1 MKLNIKNK
9 YLFQMSKKIN
19 QKIQCQN
26 LVIILISVAMVTAC
40 GRKDEAIEKQ
50 NYSLQ
55 NDTII
60 VAPTSTIAPKLKIET
75 VTNEPHQ
82 LELITA
88 GTVKAIP
95 NFYAEI
101 APPFAGRVT
110 KVYLKL
116 GMKTQAGTPL
126 FEIVSPD
133 FIDAQKNFFQ
143 AKSAYQVA
151 KLSLK
156 RQQDLKHNGVASQK
170 DLEEAENNFE
180 VNEKEYQNTIA
191 SLKIFGVNVNTL
203 VFGQP
208 LIITS
213 PIAGEVIRNEVVMG
227 QYIKEDDS
235 PKAIIAD
242 LKKVWIAGQIK
253 EKDIPFIHQLDGA
266 QIQLA
271 SYPDKKIIGKIYHV
285 DEIIDEATRS
295 VQVLIECINEDHTLK
310 PGMYVTV
317 KFVDAPKNTLFVPA
331 KAVLQYNDKSFVLVQ
346 LEKGK
351 YIRRY
356 VKTGITSK
364 GKIAILSGLK
374 SNETI
379 ISEGAFYLLE
389 AK

>member
-1 MKLNIKNK
+1 
-9 YLFQMSKKIN
+9 MSKIFN
-19 QKIQCQN
+19 QKNQYRN
-26 LVIILISVAMVTAC
+26 LVVTLIATTAFTAC
-40 GRKDEAIEKQ
+40 GGKTETNEKQ

-55 NDTII
+55 NDTIV
-60 VAPTSTIAPKLKIET
+60 VAPTSTIASKLKIGMA
-75 VTNEPHQ
+75 TNEPYQ
-82 LELITA
+82 SELITA

-126 FEIVSPD
+126 FEMVSPD
-133 FIDAQKNFFQ
+133 FIDAQKSFFQ

-156 RQQDLKHNGVASQK
+156 RQQDLKHNGVGSQK
-170 DLEEAENNFE
+170 DLEEAESNFE
-180 VNEKEYQNTIA
+180 VNEKEYQNAVA
-191 SLKIFGVNVNTL
+191 SLKIFGVNVHTL

-208 LIITS
+208 LVITS
-213 PIAGEVIRNEVVMG
+213 PIAGEVIKNDVVMG

-235 PKAIIAD
+235 PKAIITD
-242 LKKVWIAGQIK
+242 LKKVWIAGQVK
-253 EKDIPFIHQLDGA
+253 EKDIRFIHQLDGA
-266 QIQLA
+266 EIQLA

-285 DEIIDEATRS
+285 DEIVDEATRS
-295 VQVLIECINEDHTLK
+295 VQVLIECANEDHTLK

-317 KFVDAPKNTLFVPA
+317 KFIDSPENTLFVPA

-356 VKTGITSK
+356 VETGITNK
-364 GKIAILSGLK
+364 GKIAILAGLK
-374 SNETI
+374 PNEAI
-379 ISEGAFYLLE
+379 VSEGAFYLLE

>member
-1 MKLNIKNK
+1 MMHKRNSKNK
-9 YLFQMSKKIN
+9 LLIFKTLNQNSILFLIAMT
-19 QKIQCQN
+19 
-26 LVIILISVAMVTAC
+26 ILIAC
-40 GRKDEAIEKQ
+40 NDKKTTIEKD
-50 NYSLQ
+50 NYSVQ
-55 NDTII
+55 NDTIL
-60 VAPTSTIAPKLKIET
+60 VPETSTIAPKLKLET
-75 VTNEPHQ
+75 VKSELYQ
-82 LELITA
+82 SQLITA

-101 APPFAGRVT
+101 APPFSGRVT

-126 FEIVSPD
+126 FEMVSPD

-156 RQQDLKHNGVASQK
+156 RQQDLKINGVGSQK
-170 DLEEAENNFE
+170 DLEETQTNFQ
-180 VNEKEYQNTIA
+180 VNEKEYQNAVA
-191 SLKIFGVNVNTL
+191 SLKIFGVNVNKL

-213 PIAGEVIRNEVVMG
+213 PIAGEIITNQVVMG
-227 QYIKEDDS
+227 QYIKADDA
-235 PKAIIAD
+235 PKAKVAD
-242 LKKVWIAGQIK
+242 LKKVWVSGQIK
-253 EKDIPFIHQLDGA
+253 EKDIRFIHELDGA
-266 QIQLA
+266 EIQVD
-271 SYPDKKIIGKIYHV
+271 SYPDKKITGKIYHV
-285 DEIIDEATRS
+285 DQMVDQATRS
-295 VQVLIECINEDHTLK
+295 VQVLIDCLNNDQTLK

-317 KFVDAPKNTLFVPA
+317 KFIDTPENTLFVPA
-331 KAVLQYNDKSFVLVQ
+331 KAVLQFNDKSFVFVKLA
-346 LEKGK
+346 KGK
-351 YIRRY
+351 YIRRT
-356 VKTGITSK
+356 VETGISKK

>member
-1 MKLNIKNK
+1 MILNNKNNSR
-9 YLFQMSKKIN
+9 FQMSKIFN
-19 QKIQCQN
+19 QKNQYRN
-26 LVIILISVAMVTAC
+26 LVVTLIATTAFTAC
-40 GRKDEAIEKQ
+40 GGKAETNEKQ

-55 NDTII
+55 NDTI
-60 VAPTSTIAPKLKIET
+60 VVPATSTIASKLKIGMA
-75 VTNEPHQ
+75 TNEPYQ
-82 LELITA
+82 SELITA

-126 FEIVSPD
+126 FEMVSPD
-133 FIDAQKNFFQ
+133 FIDAQKSFFQ

-156 RQQDLKHNGVASQK
+156 RQQDLKHNGVGSQK
-170 DLEEAENNFE
+170 DLEEAESNFE
-180 VNEKEYQNTIA
+180 VNEKEYQNAVA
-191 SLKIFGVNVNTL
+191 SLKIFGVNVHTL

-208 LIITS
+208 LVITS
-213 PIAGEVIRNEVVMG
+213 PIAGEVIKNDVVMG

-235 PKAIIAD
+235 PKAIITD
-242 LKKVWIAGQIK
+242 LKKVWIAGQVK
-253 EKDIPFIHQLDGA
+253 EKDIRFIHQLDGA
-266 QIQLA
+266 EIQLA

-285 DEIIDEATRS
+285 DEIVDEATRS
-295 VQVLIECINEDHTLK
+295 VQVLIECANEDHTLK

-317 KFVDAPKNTLFVPA
+317 KFIDSPENTLFVPA

-356 VKTGITSK
+356 VETGITNN
-364 GKIAILSGLK
+364 GKIAILAGLK
-374 SNETI
+374 PNEAI
-379 ISEGAFYLLE
+379 VSEGAFYLLE

>member
-1 MKLNIKNK
+1 MMHKRNSKNK
-9 YLFQMSKKIN
+9 LLIFKTLNQNSILFLIAMT
-19 QKIQCQN
+19 
-26 LVIILISVAMVTAC
+26 ILIAC
-40 GRKDEAIEKQ
+40 NNKKNTIEKD
-50 NYSLQ
+50 NYSVQ
-55 NDTII
+55 NDTIL
-60 VAPTSTIAPKLKIET
+60 VPETSTIAPKLKLET
-75 VTNEPHQ
+75 VKSELYQ
-82 LELITA
+82 SELITA

-101 APPFAGRVT
+101 APPFSGRVT

-126 FEIVSPD
+126 FEMVSPD

-156 RQQDLKHNGVASQK
+156 RQQDLKANGVGSQK
-170 DLEEAENNFE
+170 DLEEAQTNFQ
-180 VNEKEYQNTIA
+180 VNEKEYQNPIA
-191 SLKIFGVNVNTL
+191 SLKIFGVNVNKL

-213 PIAGEVIRNEVVMG
+213 PIAGEIITNQVVMG
-227 QYIKEDDS
+227 QYIKADDA
-235 PKAIIAD
+235 PKAKVAD
-242 LKKVWIAGQIK
+242 LKKVWVSGQIK
-253 EKDIPFIHQLDGA
+253 EKDIRFIHELDGA
-266 QIQLA
+266 EIQVD
-271 SYPDKKIIGKIYHV
+271 SYPDKKITGKIYHV
-285 DEIIDEATRS
+285 DEMVDEATRS
-295 VQVLIECINEDHTLK
+295 VQVLIDCLNNDHALK

-317 KFVDAPKNTLFVPA
+317 KFIDTPENTLFVPA
-331 KAVLQYNDKSFVLVQ
+331 KSVLQFNDKSFVFVQ
-346 LEKGK
+346 FAKGK

-356 VKTGITSK
+356 VETGISKK

>member
-1 MKLNIKNK
+1 MMHKRNSKNK
-9 YLFQMSKKIN
+9 LLIFKTLNQNSILFLIAMT
-19 QKIQCQN
+19 
-26 LVIILISVAMVTAC
+26 ILIAC
-40 GRKDEAIEKQ
+40 NDKKTTIEKD
-50 NYSLQ
+50 NYSVQ
-55 NDTII
+55 NDTIL
-60 VAPTSTIAPKLKIET
+60 VPETSTIAPKLKLET
-75 VTNEPHQ
+75 VKSELYQ
-82 LELITA
+82 SELITA

-101 APPFAGRVT
+101 APPFSGRVT

-126 FEIVSPD
+126 FEMVSPD

-156 RQQDLKHNGVASQK
+156 RQQDLKINGVGSQK
-170 DLEEAENNFE
+170 DLEETQTNFQ
-180 VNEKEYQNTIA
+180 VNEKEYQNAVA
-191 SLKIFGVNVNTL
+191 SLKIFGVNVNKL

-213 PIAGEVIRNEVVMG
+213 PIAGEIITNEVVMG
-227 QYIKEDDS
+227 QYIKADDA
-235 PKAIIAD
+235 PKAKVAD
-242 LKKVWIAGQIK
+242 LKKVWVSGQIK
-253 EKDIPFIHQLDGA
+253 EKDIRFIHELDGA
-266 QIQLA
+266 EIQVD
-271 SYPDKKIIGKIYHV
+271 SYPDKKITGKIYHV
-285 DEIIDEATRS
+285 DEMVDEATRS
-295 VQVLIECINEDHTLK
+295 VQVLIDCLNNDHTLK

-317 KFVDAPKNTLFVPA
+317 KFIDTPENTLFVPA
-331 KAVLQYNDKSFVLVQ
+331 KAVLQFNDKSFVFVQ
-346 LEKGK
+346 FAKGK
-351 YIRRY
+351 YIRRT
-356 VKTGITSK
+356 VETGISKK